1 MCFFDIHQCSLRKQ
15 GQDWEKLGSLD
26 VGYAKVAFRSCAIV
40 FSVRCF
46 RRQSPWRLVPYWWS
60 AQHRER
66 EDAGRR
72 GRRTEEAGAIP
83 LPTLIPPRK
92 TGIMLF
98 LVSVDLAFDVRAIM
112 TSKTSNRERVY
123 LGVIQG
129 GNHQD
134 AKHPG
139 QTTSDQR

>member
-1 MCFFDIHQCSLRKQ
+1 
-15 GQDWEKLGSLD
+15 
-26 VGYAKVAFRSCAIV
+26 
-40 FSVRCF
+40 
-46 RRQSPWRLVPYWWS
+46 
-60 AQHRER
+60 
-66 EDAGRR
+66 
-72 GRRTEEAGAIP
+72 
-83 LPTLIPPRK
+83 
-92 TGIMLF
+92 MLF